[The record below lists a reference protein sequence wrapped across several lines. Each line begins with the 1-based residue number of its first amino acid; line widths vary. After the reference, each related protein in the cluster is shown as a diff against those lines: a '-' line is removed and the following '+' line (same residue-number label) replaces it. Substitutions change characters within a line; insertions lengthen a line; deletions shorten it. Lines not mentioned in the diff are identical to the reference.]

1 MFKIDRIAFALGV
14 NAAKTVA
21 KGDAA
26 VIVRE
31 HDGLRLTVEKWQ
43 AKQDNCGL
51 AVSTLIS
58 QGAALTEVPPGTPT
72 RWWVDLA
79 VCKRI
84 VEALENIDGDLVVDD
99 MNKAGR
105 LTMRCSGVS
114 FSVGIVCSGDKLPD
128 IERTDID
135 HGPMVTMGRDALA
148 TTYRVVGASAKA
160 GCDRPR
166 LIGVAVDRVRDTLI
180 AFATEG
186 ASAVIERMPDGAQD
200 MPATWLHR
208 SVVEYLAK
216 TYPAGADVQVSGQ
229 DAMRTRLDCSPTT
242 WSWDTQ
248 SPIDIASVFPT
259 IKPAVVLDV
268 TETMANAIALAAA
281 STTANEM
288 HVEMKPEDARAGV
301 AVIRSALGAP
311 PFFADFP
318 SEHAPI
324 RIGFCAVKMRRII
337 GDCHGLTMELRGPI
351 QPIIIRRR
359 GFLSGIVMPVR
370 L

>member
-1 MFKIDRIAFALGV
+1 MFRINRLAFALGV

-31 HDGLRLTVEKWQ
+31 HDGLRLTVEKRHG
-43 AKQDNCGL
+43 KQDNCGL
-51 AVSTLIS
+51 AVSTPIS
-58 QGAALTEVPPGTPT
+58 QGAALSDVPPGTPT
-72 RWWVDLA
+72 RWQVDLA

-84 VEALENIDGDLVVDD
+84 VEALAGVPGDLVVDN
-99 MNKAGR
+99 MNNAGR
-105 LTMRCSGVS
+105 LTLKCGGVS

-135 HGPMVTMGRDALA
+135 HGSMATMGRDALA
-148 TTYRVVGASAKA
+148 TTYRVVGASAQV
-160 GCDRPR
+160 GCDRQR
-166 LIGVAVDRVRDTLI
+166 MIGVAVDRVRDTLI

-186 ASAVIERMPDGAQD
+186 ASAAIERMPDAAQD

-208 SVVEYLAK
+208 SVVKYLAK

-248 SPIDIASVFPT
+248 SPVDIAAVFPAD
-259 IKPAVVLDV
+259 KPTVTLDV
-268 TETMANAIALAAA
+268 TDAMANAIALAAA
-281 STTANEM
+281 STTANWM

-301 AVIRSALGAP
+301 AVIRSVPGAP

-324 RIGFCAVKMRRII
+324 RIGFCAIRMHRIL
-337 GDCHGLTMELRGPI
+337 GDGHGLTMELREPLR
-351 QPIIIRRR
+351 PIIIRRR
-359 GFLSGIVMPVR
+359 GFLAGIVGPVR